1 MGQSQEKG
9 GFFKKVINIIVGNPS
24 PTPKG
29 TTEAPGKYEPQD
41 EESLD
46 LRFVKNFT
54 KSGGHFL
61 YCKDLE
67 ELKGNIESVCLEENA
82 KFVYTVEDDIKEVLK
97 GLSVEVQ
104 SKANQSQ
111 AICSN
116 CEALIAQIG
125 GIMIDDIQTG
135 GIVLKELPEVHIIIA
150 KTSQIVENLHA
161 GMAKINNKYKSNRP
175 GQLTTLKGSQDES
188 VRQASNDQNAKRVL
202 YLLLVEDQVK

>member
-9 GFFKKVINIIVGNPS
+9 GFFKKVINIIAGNPT
-24 PTPKG
+24 PAPKG
-29 TTEAPGKYEPQD
+29 TSDAPGKYEPQ
-41 EESLD
+41 EKESLD

-61 YCKDLE
+61 YCKDID
-67 ELKGNIESVCLEENA
+67 ELKSNIDNVCQEKNIQSI
-82 KFVYTVEDDIKEVLK
+82 YTCEDDIKEILK
-97 GLSVEVQ
+97 DLSVEVQ
-104 SKANQSQ
+104 SNAGASQ

-135 GIVLKELPEVHIIIA
+135 GIRLKDLLDVHIIVA
-150 KTSQIVENLHA
+150 RTSQMVENLHA
-161 GMAKINNKYKSNRP
+161 GMAKINNKYRRNRP
-175 GQLTTLKGSQDES
+175 GQLTTLKGSQDEA

-202 YLLLVEDQVK
+202 YLLLVEDQA

>member
-9 GFFKKVINIIVGNPS
+9 GFFKKVINIIAGNPT
-24 PTPKG
+24 PAPKG
-29 TTEAPGKYEPQD
+29 TSDAPGKYEPQ
-41 EESLD
+41 EKESLD

-61 YCKDLE
+61 YCKDID
-67 ELKGNIESVCLEENA
+67 ELKSNIDNVCQEKNIQSI
-82 KFVYTVEDDIKEVLK
+82 YTCEDDIKEILK
-97 GLSVEVQ
+97 DLSVEVQ
-104 SKANQSQ
+104 SNAGASQ

-135 GIVLKELPEVHIIIA
+135 GIRLKDLPDVHIIVA
-150 KTSQIVENLHA
+150 RTSQMVENLHA
-161 GMAKINNKYKSNRP
+161 GMAKINNKYRRNRP
-175 GQLTTLKGSQDES
+175 GQLTTLKGSQDEA

-202 YLLLVEDQVK
+202 YLLLVEDQA